1 MGCRG
6 SRTIFDSTCTENK
19 ELKGFEK
26 NLKFLLWTPRQVE
39 AVLRRLIQPSLQPSE
54 AINKFNQSLNV
65 KLSAELEQFLLQ
77 KVERE
82 GEKAFLMFG
91 ILGIML
97 SFGTREEICESIWY
111 LFDTEIK
118 DVLDKA
124 YFTKMIDYMITASV
138 DFTIEMEAIAD
149 KKSEVKINEYKERCK
164 ERIQALSE
172 KLTNFF
178 LDKED
183 SISKAQFF
191 SKLKEQPNG
200 HIHTPFHI
208 RCHLEHV
215 RVIPKKYAN
224 QFANMKRVSLT
235 SKKLA

>member
-6 SRTIFDSTCTENK
+6 SRSIFDSTCTENK
-19 ELKGFEK
+19 ELAGFEK
-26 NLKFLLWTPRQVE
+26 NLNFLLWTPRQVE

-54 AINKFNQSLNV
+54 AIKRFNHSQNV
-65 KLSAELEQFLLQ
+65 KLSGELEQFLLQ

-82 GEKAFLMFG
+82 GEKAVLMFG
-91 ILGIML
+91 VLGIML

-118 DVLDKA
+118 DTLDKA

-138 DFTIEMEAIAD
+138 DFTIEMEAIVD
-149 KKSEVKINEYKERCK
+149 KKNEVKINEYKERCK
-164 ERIQALSE
+164 ERIQPLSE

-178 LDKED
+178 LEKQE